1 MNPKELRIR
10 RATVDD
16 LETLKSIWTSVRL
29 PAEEL
34 EGRLTE
40 FQTVE
45 AGGEIVGALGFEIIG
60 TSALIHSEGYLDYSL
75 ADAAREL
82 FLRRAES
89 LAANHGVFRLWTR
102 EQSPFWTHAG
112 FLHANSQTLAR
123 LPEAWKTAGGDW
135 HTLELKNEEA
145 VTTALETQFA
155 GFMDAEKKM
164 TGRVTEKARTLNTLI
179 TIAGF
184 AIGILCF
191 GIVIY
196 LFVHGNPFSR

>member
-16 LETLKSIWTSVRL
+16 LDTLKSIWTSVRL

-40 FQTVE
+40 FQAVE
-45 AGGEIVGALGFEIIG
+45 AGGHIVGALGLEIIG

-75 ADAAREL
+75 ADDAREL

-89 LAANHGVFRLWTR
+89 LAANHGVFRFWTR
-102 EQSPFWTHAG
+102 ERSPFWTHAG
-112 FLHANSQTLAR
+112 FLPANSQTLAR
-123 LPEAWKTAGGDW
+123 LPETWKTAGDDW
-135 HTLELKNEEA
+135 LTLELKNEEA
-145 VTTALETQFA
+145 ITTALETQFA

-164 TGRVTEKARTLNTLI
+164 TGRVTEKAKTLNTII
-179 TIAGF
+179 TITCF
-184 AIGILCF
+184 TIGILCF

>member
-16 LETLKSIWTSVRL
+16 LESLKSIWTTLHL

-40 FQTVE
+40 FQVVE
-45 AGGEIVGALGFEIIG
+45 AGGQVIGAMGFEILG
-60 TSALIHSEGYLDYSL
+60 TGALIHNEAFLDYSL

-112 FLHANSQTLAR
+112 FLPANSQTLAR

-145 VTTALETQFA
+145 VTTALENQFA
-155 GFMDAEKKM
+155 GFMDTEKEK
-164 TGRVTEKARTLNTLI
+164 TGRVTEKAKTLNTFI
-179 TIAGF
+179 MIAGF
-184 AIGILCF
+184 TIGILCF

-196 LFVHGNPFSR
+196 LFVRGNPFSR